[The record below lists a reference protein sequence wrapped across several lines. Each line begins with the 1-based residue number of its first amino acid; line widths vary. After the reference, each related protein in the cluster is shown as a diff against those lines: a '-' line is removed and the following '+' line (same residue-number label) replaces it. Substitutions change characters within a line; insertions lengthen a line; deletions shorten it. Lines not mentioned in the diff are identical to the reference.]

1 MPKQVVAGLRDFTPQ
16 YDFGVLLDGEGWVEA
31 YATGSDV
38 ANMCRNLL
46 ASSSTFTASTVPTQA
61 AVNSYL
67 SSGCGI
73 LESTLQSKG
82 YTVPVASGTAARDW
96 LRNLNMLYAA
106 GMSELTRINITLTPG
121 ERTRGQVLLDYF
133 WKQLGQFTALDLT
146 TMGVTRSTSR
156 GTLFV
161 GGISEASKD
170 TYDTDSDRIAPRFAR
185 GMFATSG
192 ALTPT
197 SNNTTSNETD

>member
-82 YTVPVASGTAARDW
+82 YTVPVILADQRPAAD
-96 LRNLNMLYAA
+96 A
-106 GMSELTRINITLTPG
+106 GH
-121 ERTRGQVLLDYF
+121 
-133 WKQLGQFTALDLT
+133 
-146 TMGVTRSTSR
+146 
-156 GTLFV
+156 
-161 GGISEASKD
+161 
-170 TYDTDSDRIAPRFAR
+170 DRVVRAR
-185 GMFATSG
+185 GSG
-192 ALTPT
+192 LVREQVRGDAQRGHARHAL
-197 SNNTTSNETD
+197 